1 MTFTKI
7 FTQLMRRKE
16 QCIGFEFHSTG
27 KNSMKIVKK
36 AVRSNQQGVYSSK
49 RQMSRLKEK
58 KN

>member
-1 MTFTKI
+1 
-7 FTQLMRRKE
+7 MRRKE

-36 AVRSNQQGVYSSK
+36 VVRSNQQGVYSSK